1 MDRELKNTLKHEL
14 TKSLTLRE
22 LYSDIRPDLDEI
34 EEKLKV
40 FSQSTNP
47 LIAEISSYLFR
58 KAGKRIRPALLVL
71 CSRLLGYRGDE
82 HILMSAL
89 VETIHTASLI
99 HDDIID
105 HSNVRRGIPTVH
117 AKWGPNITVLLGDY
131 LYIRTLNLSLQS
143 KHKEIIEVL
152 TEISAQMIDGEL
164 YEYYVS
170 GNFSLGEGDYLKILD
185 KKTASLFA
193 ASCLIGGILSE
204 SSDEAKSDLSEFGRS
219 LGMSFQIVD
228 DLLDYT
234 SDEKTLGKPVLS
246 DLAEGRVTLPLIYTL
261 NNDGA
266 CNRKRLKKLLAMK
279 NFEDGIREEILEIV
293 KSNGAL
299 EYTFKKAENF
309 SNKSKEIISQFPKS
323 IYRDTL
329 SLIPDFVLNR
339 NR

>member
-1 MDRELKNTLKHEL
+1 MNRQFKDTLKHEL
-14 TKSLTLRE
+14 KKSSTLRE

-34 EEKLKV
+34 EEKLKL
-40 FSQSTNP
+40 FSSSTNP
-47 LIAEISSYLFR
+47 LISEISSYLF
-58 KAGKRIRPALLVL
+58 KKSGKRIRPALLVL
-71 CSRLLGYRGDE
+71 CSRLLGYTGDE

-89 VETIHTASLI
+89 VEAIHTASLI

-105 HSNVRRGIPTVH
+105 HSNMRRGIPTVH

-143 KHKEIIEVL
+143 KHRDIIKVL

-164 YEYYVS
+164 HEYYMS
-170 GNFSLGEGDYLKILD
+170 GNFGLEESDYLGILD
-185 KKTASLFA
+185 KKTASLFS

-204 SSDEAKSDLSEFGRS
+204 SPDDEKKNLAEYGRS

-234 SDEKTLGKPVLS
+234 GNENTLGKPILT
-246 DLAEGRVTLPLIYTL
+246 DLEEGRVTLPLIYTL
-261 NNDGA
+261 NNDGMT
-266 CNRKRLKKLLAMK
+266 NRNRLKELLAMK
-279 NFEDGIREEILEIV
+279 NFEDGIREEILDIV
-293 KSNGAL
+293 RSNGAL
-299 EYTFKKAENF
+299 EYTYKKAENF

-329 SLIPDFVLNR
+329 STIPDFVLNR

>member
-1 MDRELKNTLKHEL
+1 MDREFKDTLKQEL
-14 TKSLTLRE
+14 KKSLTLRE

-34 EEKLKV
+34 EEKLKI
-40 FSQSTNP
+40 FSDSTNP
-47 LIAEISSYLFR
+47 LISEINTYLFN
-58 KAGKRIRPALLVL
+58 KSGKRIRPALLVL
-71 CSRLLGYRGDE
+71 CSRLLGYCGDE

-105 HSNVRRGIPTVH
+105 QSNIRRGIPTVH

-152 TEISAQMIDGEL
+152 TDISAQMIDGEL
-164 YEYYVS
+164 HEYHMS
-170 GNFSLGEGDYLKILD
+170 GNFSLEEGDYLDILD

-193 ASCLIGGILSE
+193 ASCLIGGILNE
-204 SSDEAKSDLSEFGRS
+204 SSDQTKRDLTEFGRS
-219 LGMSFQIVD
+219 LGMSFQIID

-234 SDEKTLGKPVLS
+234 GDTKTLGKPVLS
-246 DLAEGRVTLPLIYTL
+246 DLEEGRVTLPLIYTL
-261 NNDGA
+261 NNDGMA
-266 CNRKRLKKLLAMK
+266 NRKRLKELLSMN
-279 NFEDGIREEILEIV
+279 NFEDGIREEILDIV
-293 KSNGAL
+293 RSNGAL
-299 EYTFKKAENF
+299 EYTYKKAENF
-309 SNKSKEIISQFPKS
+309 SDRSKEIINQFPKS
-323 IYRDTL
+323 MYRDTL